1 MKTGS
6 SALFFLLAL
15 SFVFTFGTA
24 QNPNPVASSCSDR
37 GNFTNGS
44 TYEANLNTLLSSFS
58 SITENDYG
66 FYNLSVGRD
75 LDTVNSIALCRGDVR
90 PDVCLSC
97 INNATSEIT
106 SACPNRKEAIIW
118 YDFCMLRYSNRSIVG
133 VLDSS
138 VIIRGPN
145 PLNVTDPDSFNQA
158 LNNLLVDLMNRAS
171 SGGSRRKFATWN
183 VIDTALQ
190 PIYALE
196 QCTPDL
202 SQEECTTCL
211 ETALP
216 IIPDCC
222 GGRRGG
228 QVIFP
233 SCFVRFETQRFYNE
247 PTNGTTSSSNSKT
260 SKLDFKYAT
269 LSLLEINPAFL
280 ADNNTSRIIITVVV
294 PVTVVAIIIIFVYF
308 FLRARKRKEDIVET
322 VDEEI
327 INPESLQFDFATIR
341 IATDNFSDENKL
353 GQGGFGS
360 VYKGKLSTGQ
370 DIAVKRLSRE
380 SGQGD
385 LEFKNEVLLVA
396 KLQHRNLVRLL
407 GFSLQRTER
416 LLVYEFVQNASLDR
430 FIFNPKMREQLNWE
444 TRYKIIGGIA
454 RGLLYLHED
463 SRLRI
468 IHRDLKASNVLLDAD
483 MNPKIADFG
492 MARLFTMDETQGNT
506 SRIVGTYGYMA
517 PEYAMHGQFSVKS
530 DVFSFGVLIL
540 EIITGRRNNCF
551 NDKDNM
557 EDLLSYS
564 WKNWREGTTVNLIDS
579 ALRVSSGSEMTRC
592 IHIGLLC
599 VQENVADRPTMAS
612 VVIMLNS
619 NSLTLPM
626 PSEPAFFMHSS
637 VQSDVSYSSSGYSS
651 RVKISTNRSND
662 EVFPLAK
669 HEDSFAEPYAR

>member
-1 MKTGS
+1 MEIGS
-6 SALFFLLAL
+6 SPLFFLLAL
-15 SFVFTFGTA
+15 SFVFAFGAA
-24 QNPNPVASSCSDR
+24 QNSNPTASSCSNR
-37 GNFTNGS
+37 GNFTAGS

-58 SITENDYG
+58 SITANDYG
-66 FYNLSVGRD
+66 FYNLSVGQTPD
-75 LDTVNSIALCRGDVR
+75 QVNAIALCRGDVQ

-97 INNATSEIT
+97 INNATTEIT
-106 SACPNRKEAIIW
+106 SVCPNRKEAAIW
-118 YDFCMLRYSNRSIVG
+118 YEVCMLRYSNRSVVG
-133 VLDSS
+133 VLDRSI
-138 VIIRGPN
+138 VAGLLN
-145 PLNVTDPDSFNQA
+145 PFNVTDADSFNAA
-158 LNNLLVDLMNRAS
+158 LNNLLPDLMRRAS
-171 SGGSRRKFATWN
+171 SGGSLRKFATGN
-183 VIDTALQ
+183 VIDPVLQ

-202 SQEECTTCL
+202 SQEDCTTCL
-211 ETALP
+211 ETALQE
-216 IIPDCC
+216 IPGCC

-228 QVIFP
+228 HVILT
-233 SCFVRFETQRFYNE
+233 SCFVRFEMQRFYDE
-247 PTNGTTSSSNSKT
+247 PTNGTTSNS
-260 SKLDFKYAT
+260 D
-269 LSLLEINPAFL
+269 
-280 ADNNTSRIIITVVV
+280 DNNNMSRIIIAIVV
-294 PVTVVAIIIIFVYF
+294 PVASVAIIIVCVYF
-308 FLRARKRKEDIVET
+308 FLRSRKRKEIVET

-327 INPESLQFDFATIR
+327 INPESLQFDFGTIR
-341 IATDNFSDENKL
+341 IATNNFSDENKL

-360 VYKGKLSTGQ
+360 VYKGRLSSGQ

-430 FIFNPKMREQLNWE
+430 FIFDPKRREQLDWE
-444 TRYKIIGGIA
+444 IRYKIIGGIA
-454 RGLLYLHED
+454 RGILYLHED

-530 DVFSFGVLIL
+530 DVYSFGVLIL
-540 EIITGRRNNCF
+540 EIVTGRRNNCF
-551 NDKDNM
+551 NDRDNM
-557 EDLLSYS
+557 EDLLSYT
-564 WKNWREGTTVNLIDS
+564 WKNWREATTVNLIDP
-579 ALRVSSGSEMTRC
+579 ALRVSSKSEITRC
-592 IHIGLLC
+592 LHIGLLC

-637 VQSDVSYSSSGYSS
+637 VGSDVSYSSTGYSS
-651 RVKISTNRSND
+651 RVNITTNRSSD

-669 HEDSFAEPYAR
+669 HVDSFSEPFPR

>member
-1 MKTGS
+1 MEIGS
-6 SALFFLLAL
+6 SALLFLLVL
-15 SFVFTFGTA
+15 IFVFTFGTA
-24 QNPNPVASSCSDR
+24 QNTNPTASSCSDR
-37 GNFTNGS
+37 GNFTAGS
-44 TYEANLNTLLSSFS
+44 TNEANLNTLLSSFS
-58 SITENDYG
+58 SITANDYG

-75 LDTVNSIALCRGDVR
+75 LDTVNVIALCLGDVR

-97 INNATSEIT
+97 INNAMTEIT

-133 VLDSS
+133 VLDRS
-138 VIIRGPN
+138 VVI
-145 PLNVTDPDSFNQA
+145 
-158 LNNLLVDLMNRAS
+158 RAS
-171 SGGSRRKFATWN
+171 SGGSLSKFATGN
-183 VIDTALQ
+183 VIDPVLQ

-222 GGRRGG
+222 GKRWGGR
-228 QVIFP
+228 VILP
-233 SCFVRFETQRFYNE
+233 SCFVRFEMQRFYNE
-247 PTNGTTSSSNSKT
+247 PTNETTSNSN
-260 SKLDFKYAT
+260 
-269 LSLLEINPAFL
+269 
-280 ADNNTSRIIITVVV
+280 NNNKSRIIIAVVV
-294 PVTVVAIIIIFVYF
+294 PITGVAIIMVFLYF
-308 FLRARKRKEDIVET
+308 FLRARKKKDIVET

-327 INPESLQFDFATIR
+327 INPESLQFDFDTIK
-341 IATDNFSDENKL
+341 IATNNFSDENKL
-353 GQGGFGS
+353 GQGGKPNGR
-360 VYKGKLSTGQ
+360 LSSGQ

-385 LEFKNEVLLVA
+385 LEFKNEVILVA

-416 LLVYEFVQNASLDR
+416 LLVYEFVHNASLDR
-430 FIFNPKMREQLNWE
+430 FIFNPKMREQLDWE

-468 IHRDLKASNVLLDAD
+468 IHRDLKASNVLLEAD

-517 PEYAMHGQFSVKS
+517 PEYAMYGQFSVKS

-540 EIITGRRNNCF
+540 EIVAGRRNNCF
-551 NDKDNM
+551 NDRDNM

-564 WKNWREGTTVNLIDS
+564 WKNWREGTTVNQIDS
-579 ALRVSSGSEMTRC
+579 ALRISSRSEMTRC
-592 IHIGLLC
+592 VHIGLLC
-599 VQENVADRPTMAS
+599 VQEN
-612 VVIMLNS
+612 
-619 NSLTLPM
+619 
-626 PSEPAFFMHSS
+626 F
-637 VQSDVSYSSSGYSS
+637 
-651 RVKISTNRSND
+651 
-662 EVFPLAK
+662 
-669 HEDSFAEPYAR
+669 